1 MVKQL
6 IEGDRLFF
14 IAESLAKDFS
24 LFPQVAQEDR
34 PVPGLLSQRDINR
47 RQDELR
53 ELNIDAYIEAV
64 VAPAE
69 DQGRIAAPVI
79 IRQLGRVIEEQS
91 AGPYYQASVLMN
103 LVLELSVNGLHSTG
117 SHSGVG
123 QLDART
129 SFTRSRFY

>member
-64 VAPAE
+64 VVPAE
-69 DQGRIAAPVI
+69 DQGRIAAPV
-79 IRQLGRVIEEQS
+79 
-91 AGPYYQASVLMN
+91 
-103 LVLELSVNGLHSTG
+103 LSP
-117 SHSGVG
+117 
-123 QLDART
+123 
-129 SFTRSRFY
+129 